1 MDDLGLNLDEKFS
14 ENVPFLTKISLA
26 TCLGQNTAA
35 FDHLYVYDDAVNLIL
50 KTMHNFKIYSNVYNI
65 FQIIDSGYTMLH
77 SLGVVTSLD
86 WLLTSR
92 MFGNMFG
99 GG

>member
-1 MDDLGLNLDEKFS
+1 M
-14 ENVPFLTKISLA
+14 PFLNKILLS
-26 TCLGQNTAA
+26 TFLGQNTAA
-35 FDHLYVYDDAVNLIL
+35 FDLLYVYDDAINLIL

-65 FQIIDSGYTMLH
+65 FQIIDSGCTMLH

-86 WLLTSR
+86 WLLTSW